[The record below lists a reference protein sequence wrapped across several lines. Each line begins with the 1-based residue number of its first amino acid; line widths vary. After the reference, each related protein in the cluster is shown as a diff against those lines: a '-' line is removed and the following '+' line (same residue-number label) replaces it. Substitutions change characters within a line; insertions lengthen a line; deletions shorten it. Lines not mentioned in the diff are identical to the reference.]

1 MTNEEYLKSISEPR
15 AICILILKNCEV
27 EGQLHGWPEDSNVI
41 KRLCS
46 KYNIDHSI
54 RGCKKEL
61 HKKMLLSWLEEEC
74 NEKDL

>member
-27 EGQLHGWPEDSNVI
+27 ESTINSWPEDSNVI
-41 KRLCS
+41 KKLYS
-46 KYNIDHSI
+46 KYNIDHNF

-74 NEKDL
+74 E

>member
-1 MTNEEYLKSISEPR
+1 MTNEDYLKTISEPR
-15 AICILILKNCEV
+15 AMCILILKNSEI
-27 EGQLHGWPEDSNVI
+27 EGHLYGWGEESNVI

-46 KYNIDHSI
+46 KYNIDYSV

-74 NEKDL
+74 E

>member
-27 EGQLHGWPEDSNVI
+27 EGTINSWPEDSNVI
-41 KRLCS
+41 KKLCS
-46 KYNIDHSI
+46 KYNVNSSM

-61 HKKMLLSWLEEEC
+61 HKKMLLNWLEEEC
-74 NEKDL
+74 E

>member
-15 AICILILKNCEV
+15 AMCILILKNCEV
-27 EGQLHGWPEDSNVI
+27 EGQLYGWPEDSNVI

-46 KYNIDHSI
+46 KYDIHSI
-54 RGCKKEL
+54 RGCKKKEL

-74 NEKDL
+74 NEKDM

>member
-15 AICILILKNCEV
+15 AMCILILKNSEI
-27 EGQLHGWPEDSNVI
+27 EGHLCWSEESNVI

-46 KYNIDHSI
+46 KYNIDYSI

-61 HKKMLLSWLEEEC
+61 HKKILLSWLEEEC
-74 NEKDL
+74 CKNEY

>member
-27 EGQLHGWPEDSNVI
+27 EGQLHGWSEDSNVI

>member
-15 AICILILKNCEV
+15 AMCILILKNSEI
-27 EGQLHGWPEDSNVI
+27 EGHLYGWGEESNMIKQLCN
-41 KRLCS
+41 

-61 HKKMLLSWLEEEC
+61 HKRMLLSWLEEEC
-74 NEKDL
+74 NV

>member
-15 AICILILKNCEV
+15 AIAIMILKNCEI
-27 EGQLHGWPEDSNVI
+27 EGQINPWPEESNVI
-41 KRLCS
+41 KNLCS
-46 KYNIDHSI
+46 KYSIDYSV

-74 NEKDL
+74 DNG